1 MANEERQPKPWFES
15 DDHAL
20 KTGYLVGYL
29 LREGIK
35 FNLIRDDAGN
45 YKPLIEIVIPEEG
58 EVEPLRITV
67 KVLGHGA
74 EDFHVNA

>member
-1 MANEERQPKPWFES
+1 MAVERDPKPWFES

-20 KTGYLVGYL
+20 KTGFLIGQL
-29 LREGIK
+29 LKAGIK
-35 FNLIRDDAGN
+35 CNMVRDDAGN

-58 EVEPLRITV
+58 EIEPVRITV

-74 EDFHVNA
+74 EDFHGNE